1 MSKRIFGL
9 CFDKKAKTNESS
21 GVKIYPAE
29 IRRAKM
35 LGLVRE
41 REFVKVAE
49 LSGIFGVSEVTV
61 RSDLDVLATGGDL
74 QRVHGGAMLAS
85 TRRRTEPSFEQSV
98 ATAASEKAAIGKA
111 AADMI
116 SAGES
121 VFLDVGST
129 AAAVARSLVA
139 RTDLEGVVVFT
150 NGLNV
155 ALELEKGVPRLTVV
169 VTGGTIRRRQHS
181 LVNPM
186 ADVLLSRINVA
197 TAIIGCNGVHSSG
210 GVTNINL
217 PEADVKRRMIT
228 SAGRCIIVADGS
240 KVGVVSVARV
250 AEIDQVDILVT
261 GRSAP
266 TEGVQDLRDA
276 GLTVLEVE

>member
-1 MSKRIFGL
+1 
-9 CFDKKAKTNESS
+9 
-21 GVKIYPAE
+21 
-29 IRRAKM
+29 M
-35 LGLVRE
+35 LDLVRE
-41 REFVKVAE
+41 REFMKVVD
-49 LSGIFGVSEVTV
+49 LSQVFGISEVTV
-61 RSDLDVLATGGDL
+61 RSDLDTLASAGSL
-74 QRVHGGAMLAS
+74 QRVHGGAVLRS
-85 TRRRTEPSFEQSV
+85 PTRRAEPSFEQSV

-169 VTGGTIRRRQHS
+169 VTGGTIRRQQHS

-197 TAIIGCNGVHSSG
+197 TAIIGCNGVHPSG
-210 GVTNINL
+210 GFTNINL
-217 PEADVKRRMIT
+217 PEADVKRRMIA
-228 SAGRCIIVADGS
+228 SGGRCIVVADSS
-240 KVGVVSVARV
+240 KIGVVSVARV
-250 AEIDQVDILVT
+250 ADIDQVDILVT

-266 TEGVQDLRDA
+266 TEGVQGLRDA